1 MNIFAQPVVLHR
13 KRPAIHSKPRST
25 DSKIWKKFFKNYL
38 KNRDLWLPCLIFK
51 VENLPNPKLNQCT
64 LLPRL
69 NARQFIQSS
78 LQYVKNWNFWIC
90 LQVLAKYSKSVA
102 LNPLLLLKQ
111 RFEMPADIS
120 PRELPSEH
128 FHFPSAAME
137 CVLDGYQAF
146 SIILPRLQMLALR
159 KFSPRNH
166 ER

>member
-1 MNIFAQPVVLHR
+1 
-13 KRPAIHSKPRST
+13 
-25 DSKIWKKFFKNYL
+25 
-38 KNRDLWLPCLIFK
+38 
-51 VENLPNPKLNQCT
+51 
-64 LLPRL
+64 
-69 NARQFIQSS
+69 
-78 LQYVKNWNFWIC
+78 
-90 LQVLAKYSKSVA
+90 
-102 LNPLLLLKQ
+102 
-111 RFEMPADIS
+111 MPADIS

>member
-1 MNIFAQPVVLHR
+1 
-13 KRPAIHSKPRST
+13 
-25 DSKIWKKFFKNYL
+25 
-38 KNRDLWLPCLIFK
+38 
-51 VENLPNPKLNQCT
+51 
-64 LLPRL
+64 
-69 NARQFIQSS
+69 
-78 LQYVKNWNFWIC
+78 
-90 LQVLAKYSKSVA
+90 LQVLVKYSKTVA
-102 LNPLLLLKQ
+102 LSPFPLLKQ

-146 SIILPRLQMLALR
+146 SIFLPRLQMLALR